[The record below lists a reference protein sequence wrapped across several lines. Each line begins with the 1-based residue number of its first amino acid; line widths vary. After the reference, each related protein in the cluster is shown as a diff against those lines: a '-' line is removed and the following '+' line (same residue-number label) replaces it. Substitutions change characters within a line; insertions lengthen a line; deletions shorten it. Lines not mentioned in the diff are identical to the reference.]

1 MKASVFGVGSELL
14 LGHTLDTNTAE
25 LAADLK
31 EHGAQVEVTYRV
43 ADRREPL
50 VRELRHALSHSDLVV
65 VTGGLGPTPD
75 DVTREAVAEALGA
88 PLEFDPGAF
97 ETIRA
102 FFQRLGKP
110 MPKIN
115 EKQAKKPAGARWL
128 ENPRGTA
135 PGFLWQEGG
144 KTLVV
149 LPGPPAEW
157 RPMWQAAKKA
167 LGLEQKPRYRKV
179 LKTFGLG
186 ESDLYRIL
194 GETLG
199 ELGVYA
205 KPWGVELVVD
215 DPDLTKR
222 IRKKLKGKIWGEDE
236 DTLPALVHKKLKAE
250 GKTLAVMESLTG
262 GLLSELITGE
272 PKVSKVYRGGMV
284 SYTREAKVRF
294 GVPETVLRAHG
305 QVSAET
311 ARAMAEAARVFLD
324 ADYGL
329 AVTGV
334 AGPDPL
340 EGHPVGT
347 VYVGLADAT
356 GTKARGYRFPDQGRE
371 SIRLRAAYAALAYFW
386 SEG

>member
-1 MKASVFGVGSELL
+1 MGVKASVFGVGSELL

-31 EHGAQVEVTYRV
+31 DHGAQVEVTYRV
-43 ADRREPL
+43 ADEKEPL
-50 VRELRHALSHSDLVV
+50 ARELKHALSHSDLVV

-75 DVTREAVAEALGA
+75 DVTREAVAEAVGA
-88 PLEFDPGAF
+88 PLEFDPAVYQ
-97 ETIRA
+97 TIQA
-102 FFQRLGKP
+102 FFQKLHKP

-135 PGFLWQEGG
+135 PGFLWQEGK

-157 RPMWQAAKKA
+157 RPMWQEAKKA
-167 LGLEQKPRYRKV
+167 LGLEKKARYKKV

-194 GETLG
+194 GEALEKLG
-199 ELGVYA
+199 IYA
-205 KPWGVELVVD
+205 KPWGVELVVE

-236 DTLPALVHKKLKAE
+236 DTLPALVRKKLAAE

-262 GLLSELITGE
+262 GLLSELITSE
-272 PKVSKVYRGGMV
+272 PGVSKVYKGGMV
-284 SYTREAKVRF
+284 SYTREAPFRRSRNGAPRPRPGERRDRARHGRGGTGLF
-294 GVPETVLRAHG
+294 GR
-305 QVSAET
+305 
-311 ARAMAEAARVFLD
+311 
-324 ADYGL
+324 
-329 AVTGV
+329 
-334 AGPDPL
+334 
-340 EGHPVGT
+340 
-347 VYVGLADAT
+347 
-356 GTKARGYRFPDQGRE
+356 
-371 SIRLRAAYAALAYFW
+371 RLRARRHRGGGSRPAGRPPRWRRLRR
-386 SEG
+386 SGRRHGVEGARVSLPRPGS